1 MNNQRCI
8 MIPVTQYNHMVQSYE
23 KALAELEELRTMIKN
38 MTKGVTENE

>member
-8 MIPVTQYNHMVQSYE
+8 MIPVTQYMVQSYG

>member
-8 MIPVTQYNHMVQSYE
+8 MIPVTQYNHMVQSYD
-23 KALAELEELRTMIKN
+23 KGVAELEELRTMIKN